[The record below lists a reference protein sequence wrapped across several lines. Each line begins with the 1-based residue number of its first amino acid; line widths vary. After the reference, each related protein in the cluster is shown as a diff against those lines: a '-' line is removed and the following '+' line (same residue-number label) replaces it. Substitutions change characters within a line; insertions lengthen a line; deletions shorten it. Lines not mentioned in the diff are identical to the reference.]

1 MPPSEEPTVSAGG
14 GAARGRP
21 GRPGRPTRSGE
32 VEALASVL
40 DGLLVDRPWVGG
52 MALGRL
58 AASWVDVVG
67 ERLAEECIPT
77 ALEHGTLLV
86 RASSAPW
93 GAQVRFLAEVVR
105 ERANAALGRDV
116 VREVRVVVAAP

>member
-1 MPPSEEPTVSAGG
+1 LPPSEEPSVPGGG
-14 GAARGRP
+14 GAARGRR
-21 GRPGRPTRSGE
+21 GRPARSEE
-32 VEALASVL
+32 VQPLASVL

-67 ERLAEECIPT
+67 DRLAEECTPA

-93 GAQVRFLAEVVR
+93 GAQVRFLAEVVG
-105 ERANAALGRDV
+105 ERANAVLGGDV